1 MGVMTSNIK
10 ERTTLATFRFVFA
23 FAGSILV
30 LATAE
35 PLVAAL
41 SKTAKGINI
50 GHGWQMSIIIYAV
63 IAAVLFLLT
72 FAWTR
77 ERIKPV
83 SYTHL
88 DVYKRQGEYNSK
100 FYTCEKCMD
109 GYYNQAKQVINRT
122 NTITGKKYTDCLL
135 YTSRCV

>member
-1 MGVMTSNIK
+1 MYKRQK

-77 ERIKPV
+77 ERIKPPKEQKT
-83 SYTHL
+83 SL
-88 DVYKRQGEYNSK
+88 KADLSNL
-100 FYTCEKCMD
+100 
-109 GYYNQAKQVINRT
+109 AKNKPWFILL
-122 NTITGKKYTDCLL
+122 GCLL